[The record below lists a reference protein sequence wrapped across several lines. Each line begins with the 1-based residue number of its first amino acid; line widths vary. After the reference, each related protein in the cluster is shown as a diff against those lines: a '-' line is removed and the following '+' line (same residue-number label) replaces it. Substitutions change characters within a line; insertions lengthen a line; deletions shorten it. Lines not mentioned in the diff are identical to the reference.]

1 MNTDYERNDPRRH
14 YILRV
19 ASHIFALNLSENKIP
34 DLNPIQNF
42 CNTTTPLLIIT
53 RDERKNT
60 FNFTN
65 EIRNDHHPDLTQVI
79 FYKPEAIALSSDN
92 YKSKI
97 SVLSLRGR
105 PTDALIRS
113 VREIFKR
120 TIENNS
126 ETSVNSHLRTILNE
140 LEMYIEPKNVWNIRE
155 SFREKRSV
163 HDEINYWKARKD
175 NAALQYSQV
184 FQILDIKLEMLM
196 NCRINE
202 ISEVIDTV
210 EDCLNQLWNCEPTFP
225 QNRME
230 QIVHSIGSL
239 IINSITNKI
248 EISSIWNSG
257 TTDTLVDTLHT
268 IISLCEQWKFGI
280 TTLIEQWKQDI
291 DNPWKGDKSTISA
304 FEILQKHTDKILSLK
319 LLSNQINELMEDR
332 NGRKEMEQ
340 IIRNIF
346 GTLPIFAS
354 DISTQKQWEIKLLE
368 AERSIEPI
376 VERVLPVLR
385 KRLQFN
391 QLTDDAATANLIK
404 FKHFLNCPTI
414 KEKLSME
421 RETLLSR
428 LANAVEMR
436 KHEITERIA
445 INDIPIGQYLTEI
458 AAKLIWIRREVNKIE
473 NIRIICDE
481 LLNDLAAYKTVK
493 AKILSIID
501 EIRSLESDSLSV
513 WCQEMIEIIS
523 NSTNSVALET
533 NGKLMSI
540 EQKGG
545 NLIVNYSDR
554 LVRLLREVRQ
564 LIGLG
569 FVVPRKIIE
578 CANTGEQFY
587 KYAII
592 LKQVAHFYNSV
603 DQQMLPCQQAM
614 MLDEALAF
622 EKLILSGK
630 KGETTTNM
638 VSWNNPKHL
647 QEFIGKLQAAAER
660 LTLHNRQL
668 RKAHSEICDKIKQ
681 LTNLDLLKEINKWKD
696 VMGEIRSKIAEQERN
711 IGNRSN
717 MIPWLL
723 HWDRQLYKALQL
735 QYQCGV
741 ESLHTQIPLIQVQ
754 LMFRDQQFELR
765 PPLEEIRAKYY
776 RELRKFISIPQ
787 KFRSVQETEQANELF
802 AKMIERNAN
811 RFWNVYAKAEQL
823 FEKLVNVGNEFENFV
838 VLGQVDLESLIAKHF
853 KQAADWENQ
862 IKLLKGKGRDAEK
875 LPNEIRLECILV
887 STSAIKNSI
896 DDILQRLFDTLIW
909 TLRYSINNEIHDIN
923 HFLNQAI
930 EALSSR
936 PQSVDEIAEANQNH
950 ILFGKASKEM
960 KRTLDLIE
968 EKNVLLRSVGGSG
981 TEQLPTVLKLWEK
994 FELMLDSHQLMIKD
1008 QVETLK
1014 SNVTTRLK
1022 SLNGE
1027 IEKLF
1032 VCWKQFKPKNDIF
1045 SEDRNA
1051 MLGAIQFIKEKRD
1064 EFDNLQQKRDALL
1077 AECNQLD
1084 IEKAEM
1090 PFFDEMA
1097 SDLKNCENNWLLY
1110 EQFNAGLQEMAN
1122 EKWIL
1127 FRSKTYRFDEYLH
1140 KWDDELKN
1148 LSITHITARLRKDI
1162 DQFKEMS
1169 SGLKYCRGE
1178 ILSSDHWLMLFRIL
1192 GMPKGTTLEHL
1203 RFGDFLNVHKMICE
1217 NLEALKNLNERAQGE
1232 ITIREAIQE
1241 LELWAQQAE
1250 FVLTDY
1256 KHSNGTIVKII
1267 KDWKDILNS
1276 VKDSEALLQSLKNS
1290 SYYSQ
1295 FTDKTSIWETRLAD
1309 TEQYLQWMNEIQRKW
1324 IYLEPIFGRGSL
1336 PSEASRFNRVDVEF
1350 RIVLNDVVQD
1360 PRIVSLSTRA
1370 SLKRTLEQIIDQLN
1384 RCQKALNQF
1393 LEEKRSAFPRFYF
1406 LGDDDLLEMLGQLM
1420 NATVIQAHLKKLF
1433 LGIHKAVFGSND
1445 ETIVAIVSS
1454 DGEIVQL
1461 SKAVRIVPQA
1471 EKWLQELSN
1480 EMKNT
1485 IRKLIIKCVAET
1497 SPDPGKYPS
1506 QVLCLSEQIR
1516 FCEGCERILNGKGD
1530 LQSYRKQLKQT
1541 LANYINS
1548 EISDQVLKLKLKAL
1562 IMDVIHNISIL
1573 DELIDNSPCFISSW
1587 VWQKQLRFYL
1597 ESQEYVV
1604 IRHIGARFDYTYE
1617 YQGNAPKLV
1626 HTPLTDKCYLTLT
1639 QAMSMGFGGNLY
1651 GPAGTGK
1658 TESVKALANLFGRQ
1672 VLVFNCDEGID
1683 VYSMIRIFIGLVQCG
1698 AWGCFDEFNRLDQ
1711 TVLSAVSMQI
1721 QVIQDAI
1728 MSRSEKCMLA
1738 DREVPVDL
1746 NSAIFITLNPVS
1758 KAYGGRQ
1765 KLPDNLMQLFRPIV
1779 MSAPDNELIAE
1790 TLLSAEGFCDA
1801 KKLSRKLVSIFSLS
1815 KEMLSSQQHYDWGL
1829 RALKTVLCSCGNLL
1843 ASRVD
1848 KNENQVV
1855 VDALTLNTISKLTF
1869 EDSKRFSILIDD
1881 IFSDVKKDTMKIE
1894 ELLEP
1899 LKFVASELKITIT
1912 DMQIKKIFELYD
1924 QMRQRMGVILL
1935 GPSGSGKSTIWKVL
1949 QKALTLINKPVKTYW
1964 INPKSMAKQ
1973 KLLGY
1978 MDMRTREWSDG
1989 VLTVAAREVVKDSSV
2004 LAWIICDGDID
2015 PEWIEALNSV
2025 LDDNRLL
2032 TMPSGERIQFGSNV
2046 NFIFETD
2053 NLSSASPAT
2062 ISRMGMVLVSEQDM
2076 DIQEL
2081 INNWLKEHNDVHPAM
2096 SDWIRDHLYRCLD
2109 WIWTKGV
2116 IEIVVSKTAMVQNA
2130 LSHARDVTSNDE
2142 FLVALYRGLAPNLNP
2157 KSRNQFAAEVVFNEV
2172 KLPVKQNPRNIY
2184 YDKRA
2189 RSLST
2194 YTDEMD
2200 ISNSNDQLLSMERIP
2215 YILTANAQANRDTIC
2230 SWLDNRNRQPFIIY
2244 GPDGSGKESLLR
2256 YCLKLDPNSQIAL
2269 LHCSAQTG
2277 SQQVLDLLHQYCI
2290 QIGNASGRVL
2300 KPKEKQNL
2308 ILYIKGINIVKP
2320 DKWGFCEIIAFLQQL
2335 LTYGGYYNEKLEW
2348 ISLENI
2354 QLVLSIT
2361 LANDEGH
2368 YLLPSRFVS
2377 LLRICTVEYPTQ
2389 EELITIYSSY
2399 LTFLIKDSMEPLRRR
2414 LNDLAIIMVR
2424 LFNDVRNTFKPTDKA
2439 HYVFTLKDLS
2449 NWVFNLT
2456 RYDITGTDAD
2466 EKFLYSML
2474 YECRRIFKDRLANN
2488 EHKQKFEDIISNNLS
2503 SAAVHNNENNLYVSG
2518 RGALSMTTLKGAPL
2532 SLIPRKEYAKLL
2544 QQAVL
2549 THEFEV
2555 ANFKM
2560 PIFDG
2565 FVNLC
2570 SQIDR
2575 VITASGGSL
2584 LLAGRAGMGR
2594 REAASLVA
2602 NIHQMPVLSPRI
2614 TSSYGIKQFR
2624 NDLKTVIQDAAIND
2638 KHIVYI
2644 IEDYQLLH
2652 DTFLQ
2657 SINSL
2662 LSSGDLPGLF
2672 TVQEFDSFLVSLRE
2686 QASQDAFQGD
2696 LYSYFVM
2703 KVKTNL
2709 HIILILNIDDA
2720 NFAIRCSSNPS
2731 LYKECS
2737 IIWNET
2743 WNKDALSQLSELIL
2757 SQHHVKAANDIL
2769 IAFGQIYHSCPP
2781 EIAPPAKYIRLIENY
2796 VCILNKKR
2804 TAIEIRSNRLKA
2816 GISKLTEARES
2827 VSQMQK
2833 KAAKKSK
2840 LLAEKQTDADMA
2852 LKAISQSMTNAN
2864 YQRSDMEQLKL
2875 ATAKEN
2881 ERIEKQKSL
2890 IEEQLRE
2897 VEPLLREAREAVGSI
2912 KSESLSEI
2920 RSLRAP
2926 PEAIRDILQAVLLFM
2941 GIFDTSWEAMRKFLA
2956 RNGVKDEIIN
2966 FDARRISPDVN
2977 KKVSTLIKSK
2987 QLSFDPKNAK
2997 RASAA
3002 AAPLAAW
3009 VQANLDY
3016 STILER
3022 VAPLQKEKNDLIK
3035 NLNKAEKQMEKLSKG
3050 LETVDERVIELK
3062 NNFEETIGVAETLI
3076 DRLSGEYERWQDQIS
3091 NLQNELNCLEKGSL
3105 LSAAF
3110 VTFLGSESEQVR
3122 NEILYKWKELLNLS
3136 DFSILEF
3143 NVMETEKLNWSNKG
3157 LPTDALSQENAMILF
3172 NTIEIPLIID
3182 PSGRASSFLEKHLKA
3197 KQVELAVRFGK
3208 FLLIDNVDKIEPTL
3222 INLLRKDF
3230 SSQGPRNVVQI
3241 GEKTVDYNDS
3251 FRLYICSKN
3260 NSLRLD
3266 QTAKATIALICF
3278 SITQTGLASQML
3290 GLAIQIEKPILETR
3304 LNELTSNVEQ
3314 MKIKLD
3320 GIEQSLLQALASSEG
3335 SLLSNM
3341 DLLDSLNKSKENAE
3355 TIAIS
3360 LVEADKLQRQL
3371 VKEKNIYRPLAE
3383 AASSLYFIIH
3393 DLHKQNPMYSFNI
3406 NTVINLY
3413 SRTFSKVKE
3422 STDATGRMEKL
3433 RRILQHSVYEY
3444 VSRALFKKDRLMF
3457 SMRFIH
3463 GIQPSLFAQNEW
3475 ELFTGS
3481 IVDDDTIHPV
3491 EKINWI
3497 GSERK
3502 AAVAKLQKHLPIL
3515 FNNLRFT
3522 DEGLWREFAR
3532 TLNCEKTFPPAID
3545 AIMTPFQ
3552 KLLVIQAIRP
3562 ERLYPA
3568 MISFVVNIL
3577 GVPSINPSPLDLSSV
3592 YKSESNSNEPIMIL
3606 ISPSAD
3612 PSQELEE
3619 LARKQIS
3626 IAKFYQ
3632 ISMGQGQRQVA
3643 LEAIRTCSAKGG
3655 WVCLKNLHLA
3665 IDDIAEIEKEFL
3677 TSKRDPSF
3685 RLWLTS
3691 ESNEHFS
3698 PQLLQTS
3705 LKIVYEAPPGIK
3717 NNMKRI
3723 YAQWQQSEINFSAVC
3738 LQSLFI
3744 LAWLHALLQE
3754 RRMFIPQAWSKFY
3767 EFNNSDLRVA
3777 RKFVENVTRD
3787 NKIVDWQLIHGLMQT
3802 VAYGGRIDN
3811 DFDMNVLNVYL
3822 KRYFNPSII
3831 GTNGAEIAQNI
3842 SIPFSSNI
3850 TDYINV
3856 ININIPEE
3864 DNPSLFGLP
3873 SNISTAREMAET
3885 INTIRQIR
3893 SMQIVGTTEV
3903 TFDRNVWNKAL
3914 NPILTL
3920 WKRLNSQSTLHS
3932 MNVPSAQH
3940 TDDPILEIIS
3950 LEYVHAITLVQKVH
3964 KFLGAVSKCLRGIQ
3978 MLTPEIAIN
3987 ARTLMMHQTPEEWQ
4001 EAWIGPSDPA
4011 QYLSALVHKAKSI
4024 EELSHISDSHK
4035 ILKNPIKLGCIFRP
4049 AAFFNALRQLT
4060 ARKKHLFMDE
4070 LKLATAWNASF
4081 LKNENI
4087 MEISGIHIQGA
4098 LFEEHIVETKQI
4110 SPTLTTA
4117 PNLYIAW
4124 ISANAPDVYEK
4135 DKSIF
4140 VPLYATPERN
4150 KLIAEVQ
4157 MPCTK
4162 NPERW
4167 IIASVALFLSS

>member
-1 MNTDYERNDPRRH
+1 
-14 YILRV
+14 
-19 ASHIFALNLSENKIP
+19 
-34 DLNPIQNF
+34 
-42 CNTTTPLLIIT
+42 
-53 RDERKNT
+53 
-60 FNFTN
+60 
-65 EIRNDHHPDLTQVI
+65 
-79 FYKPEAIALSSDN
+79 
-92 YKSKI
+92 
-97 SVLSLRGR
+97 
-105 PTDALIRS
+105 
-113 VREIFKR
+113 
-120 TIENNS
+120 
-126 ETSVNSHLRTILNE
+126 
-140 LEMYIEPKNVWNIRE
+140 
-155 SFREKRSV
+155 
-163 HDEINYWKARKD
+163 
-175 NAALQYSQV
+175 
-184 FQILDIKLEMLM
+184 
-196 NCRINE
+196 
-202 ISEVIDTV
+202 
-210 EDCLNQLWNCEPTFP
+210 
-225 QNRME
+225 
-230 QIVHSIGSL
+230 
-239 IINSITNKI
+239 
-248 EISSIWNSG
+248 
-257 TTDTLVDTLHT
+257 
-268 IISLCEQWKFGI
+268 
-280 TTLIEQWKQDI
+280 
-291 DNPWKGDKSTISA
+291 
-304 FEILQKHTDKILSLK
+304 
-319 LLSNQINELMEDR
+319 
-332 NGRKEMEQ
+332 
-340 IIRNIF
+340 
-346 GTLPIFAS
+346 
-354 DISTQKQWEIKLLE
+354 
-368 AERSIEPI
+368 
-376 VERVLPVLR
+376 
-385 KRLQFN
+385 
-391 QLTDDAATANLIK
+391 
-404 FKHFLNCPTI
+404 
-414 KEKLSME
+414 
-421 RETLLSR
+421 
-428 LANAVEMR
+428 
-436 KHEITERIA
+436 
-445 INDIPIGQYLTEI
+445 
-458 AAKLIWIRREVNKIE
+458 
-473 NIRIICDE
+473 
-481 LLNDLAAYKTVK
+481 
-493 AKILSIID
+493 
-501 EIRSLESDSLSV
+501 
-513 WCQEMIEIIS
+513 
-523 NSTNSVALET
+523 
-533 NGKLMSI
+533 
-540 EQKGG
+540 
-545 NLIVNYSDR
+545 
-554 LVRLLREVRQ
+554 
-564 LIGLG
+564 
-569 FVVPRKIIE
+569 
-578 CANTGEQFY
+578 
-587 KYAII
+587 
-592 LKQVAHFYNSV
+592 
-603 DQQMLPCQQAM
+603 
-614 MLDEALAF
+614 
-622 EKLILSGK
+622 
-630 KGETTTNM
+630 
-638 VSWNNPKHL
+638 
-647 QEFIGKLQAAAER
+647 
-660 LTLHNRQL
+660 
-668 RKAHSEICDKIKQ
+668 
-681 LTNLDLLKEINKWKD
+681 
-696 VMGEIRSKIAEQERN
+696 
-711 IGNRSN
+711 
-717 MIPWLL
+717 
-723 HWDRQLYKALQL
+723 
-735 QYQCGV
+735 
-741 ESLHTQIPLIQVQ
+741 
-754 LMFRDQQFELR
+754 
-765 PPLEEIRAKYY
+765 
-776 RELRKFISIPQ
+776 
-787 KFRSVQETEQANELF
+787 
-802 AKMIERNAN
+802 
-811 RFWNVYAKAEQL
+811 
-823 FEKLVNVGNEFENFV
+823 
-838 VLGQVDLESLIAKHF
+838 
-853 KQAADWENQ
+853 
-862 IKLLKGKGRDAEK
+862 
-875 LPNEIRLECILV
+875 
-887 STSAIKNSI
+887 
-896 DDILQRLFDTLIW
+896 
-909 TLRYSINNEIHDIN
+909 
-923 HFLNQAI
+923 
-930 EALSSR
+930 
-936 PQSVDEIAEANQNH
+936 
-950 ILFGKASKEM
+950 
-960 KRTLDLIE
+960 
-968 EKNVLLRSVGGSG
+968 
-981 TEQLPTVLKLWEK
+981 
-994 FELMLDSHQLMIKD
+994 
-1008 QVETLK
+1008 
-1014 SNVTTRLK
+1014 
-1022 SLNGE
+1022 
-1027 IEKLF
+1027 
-1032 VCWKQFKPKNDIF
+1032 
-1045 SEDRNA
+1045 
-1051 MLGAIQFIKEKRD
+1051 
-1064 EFDNLQQKRDALL
+1064 
-1077 AECNQLD
+1077 
-1084 IEKAEM
+1084 M

-1162 DQFKEMS
+1162 DQFKVKMLDIYQKSPNTIVAVRNMDIVSMFAEQPVDKGNNFSLHYTEMS

-1241 LELWAQQAE
+1241 LELWAQQ
-1250 FVLTDY
+1250 
-1256 KHSNGTIVKII
+1256 
-1267 KDWKDILNS
+1267 
-1276 VKDSEALLQSLKNS
+1276 VKDSEALLQSLKIRHIILNS
-1290 SYYSQ
+1290 LIKLR
-1295 FTDKTSIWETRLAD
+1295 FGKRAD

-1393 LEEKRSAFPRFYF
+1393 LEILL
-1406 LGDDDLLEMLGQLM
+1406 LGDDDLLEM
-1420 NATVIQAHLKKLF
+1420 

-1881 IFSDVKKDTMKIE
+1881 IFSDIE

-1912 DMQIKKIFELYD
+1912 DMQVDFLSLFAEIITVVQNVTHKKIFELYD

-2456 RYDITGTDAD
+2456 RYDITD
-2466 EKFLYSML
+2466 
-2474 YECRRIFKDRLANN
+2474 
-2488 EHKQKFEDIISNNLS
+2488 
-2503 SAAVHNNENNLYVSG
+2503 NLYVSG

-2662 LSSGDLPGLF
+2662 LSSGDLP
-2672 TVQEFDSFLVSLRE
+2672 VSLRE

-2827 VSQMQK
+2827 V
-2833 KAAKKSK
+2833 
-2840 LLAEKQTDADMA
+2840 
-2852 LKAISQSMTNAN
+2852 
-2864 YQRSDMEQLKL
+2864 
-2875 ATAKEN
+2875 
-2881 ERIEKQKSL
+2881 
-2890 IEEQLRE
+2890 
-2897 VEPLLREAREAVGSI
+2897 EPLLREAREAVGSI

-2966 FDARRISPDVN
+2966 FDARRISPD
-2977 KKVSTLIKSK
+2977 
-2987 QLSFDPKNAK
+2987 NAK

-3022 VAPLQKEKNDLIK
+3022 
-3035 NLNKAEKQMEKLSKG
+3035 AEKQMEKLSKG
-3050 LETVDERVIELK
+3050 LETVDER
-3062 NNFEETIGVAETLI
+3062 ETIGVAETLI

-3110 VTFLGSESEQVR
+3110 VTFLGSESEQ
-3122 NEILYKWKELLNLS
+3122 
-3136 DFSILEF
+3136 
-3143 NVMETEKLNWSNKG
+3143 LNWSNKG

-3197 KQVELAVRFGK
+3197 KQVEKVNANDSNFLTQVELAVRFGK

-3230 SSQGPRNVVQI
+3230 FQSSGMKHACIEELITTRPRNVVQI

-3433 RRILQHSVYEY
+3433 RRILQHS
-3444 VSRALFKKDRLMF
+3444 
-3457 SMRFIH
+3457 
-3463 GIQPSLFAQNEW
+3463 EW

-3592 YKSESNSNEPIMIL
+3592 YKSESSSNEPIMIL

-3612 PSQELEE
+3612 PSQ
-3619 LARKQIS
+3619 QIS

-4011 QYLSALVHKAKSI
+4011 QYLSAL
-4024 EELSHISDSHK
+4024 
-4035 ILKNPIKLGCIFRP
+4035 
-4049 AAFFNALRQLT
+4049 
-4060 ARKKHLFMDE
+4060 
-4070 LKLATAWNASF
+4070 
-4081 LKNENI
+4081 
-4087 MEISGIHIQGA
+4087 GA

-4135 DKSIF
+4135 INQYLCHSMQH
-4140 VPLYATPERN
+4140 LNETN
-4150 KLIAEVQ
+4150 
-4157 MPCTK
+4157 
-4162 NPERW
+4162 
-4167 IIASVALFLSS
+4167 